1 MIILLKLLL
10 FHPVLFL
17 PSTPLQSSSFQLQVV
32 LNFCTLGLIYLFI
45 LFVCVCVQAAWE
57 LSKSRCFSVMT
68 VSDLWRSTPPP
79 TAQPKLP
86 VWS

>member
-1 MIILLKLLL
+1 MLTLLKLLL
-10 FHPVLFL
+10 FHPVLSR
-17 PSTPLQSSSFQLQVV
+17 PSTPLQSSPFQLQVV
-32 LNFCTLGLIYLFI
+32 LNFCSLGLIYLFI
-45 LFVCVCVQAAWE
+45 LFLCVQAAWE

-79 TAQPKLP
+79 PSQPKLP